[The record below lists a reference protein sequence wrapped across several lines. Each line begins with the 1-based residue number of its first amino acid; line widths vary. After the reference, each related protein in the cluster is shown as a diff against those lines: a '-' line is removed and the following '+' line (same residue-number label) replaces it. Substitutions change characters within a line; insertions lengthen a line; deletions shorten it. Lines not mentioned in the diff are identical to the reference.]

1 MAFTIGDFSKATG
14 CAIET
19 IRYYERIKLLSA
31 PPRSAGGHRLYNE
44 SHVDQ
49 LRFVLKARQ
58 MGFSLV
64 EVKELLALSDDNEQP
79 CIEVLDMAHR
89 NLLAIQKKIDQLASF
104 KNELQG
110 LSTSCKSCCAG
121 KESSSKCNIIE
132 ALGSNLAYSVN

>member
-1 MAFTIGDFSKATG
+1 MAFTIGDFSNATG

-44 SHVDQ
+44 ANVDQ

-58 MGFSLV
+58 MGFNLA
-64 EVKELLALSDDNEQP
+64 EVKELLALSDDEQP

-121 KESSSKCNIIE
+121 KESAAKCNIIE
-132 ALGSNLAYSVN
+132 SLGSNLAYSVT